1 MIDLARIGGVVVPMI
16 TPLQADG
23 VTVHEVGVHQLVERL
38 VSQGVHGVFVG
49 GTTGE
54 VWALD
59 DEQWTCLLRFAR
71 EALRGRLPLY
81 VGVSHEATAGAVAR
95 TRLAEQWGADV
106 LVSLAPYY
114 IAPGQA
120 DIVRH
125 FRALA
130 EATALPI
137 IVYQYP
143 GIVKTSIALATY
155 LELATIPGVVGVKD
169 SMADVTEFYQMV
181 LALRAGGQDF
191 RLLLGTD
198 ILGHVAV
205 MLGGQGLVPGLGN
218 IAAPPI
224 VAGYAAA
231 LAGDWQRSGELQAQA
246 AAIRAIYRVAAGDGP
261 FDGFLPG
268 MKAALTLL
276 GVEAGPPAAPLR
288 PCTPAETDAIAEILR
303 QGGLLAW

>member
-1 MIDLARIGGVVVPMI
+1 MIDRSRIGGVVVPMM

-23 VTVHEVGVHQLVERL
+23 VTVHETGVHQLVERL
-38 VSQGVHGVFVG
+38 VSQGVHGLFVG

-59 DEQWTCLLRFAR
+59 DEQWACLVRFAK

-95 TRLAEQWGADV
+95 ARLAEQLGADI

-125 FRALA
+125 FQALA
-130 EATALPI
+130 GAATLPI

-143 GIVKTSIALATY
+143 GIVKTSISLATY
-155 LELATIPGVVGVKD
+155 SELAKIPGIVGVKD
-169 SMADVTEFYQMV
+169 SMADVTEFYQMA

-218 IAAPPI
+218 IAAPSI
-224 VAGYAAA
+224 VAGYDAA

-246 AAIRAIYRVAAGDGP
+246 AAIRAVYRVATGDGP
-261 FDGFLPG
+261 FDGSLPG
-268 MKAALTLL
+268 MKAALNLL

-288 PCTPAETDAIAEILR
+288 SCTPAEMDTIADILR
-303 QGGLLAW
+303 RGGLLA